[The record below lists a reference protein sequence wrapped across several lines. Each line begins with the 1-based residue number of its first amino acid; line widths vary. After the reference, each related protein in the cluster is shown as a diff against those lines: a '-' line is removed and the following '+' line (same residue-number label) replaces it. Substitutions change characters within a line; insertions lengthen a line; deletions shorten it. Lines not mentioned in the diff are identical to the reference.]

1 MPPYQK
7 RAILVDVIPHY
18 IDKKVAVHQFNELAR
33 LVTTYGGVVIIKMMQ
48 KRGSP
53 SGKTYLGTGK
63 AEEIARLAVENC
75 ADVVIVNNF
84 LKPTQANNLR
94 DIFAEHAK
102 RRWQNHAVE
111 NQQIRYMHGK
121 FREQPCDVWDRFDI
135 IIKIFEKHAQTEEAK
150 LQVELAR
157 LKYELPRQRGAG
169 GEQLS
174 RLGKGKGSGSRGP
187 GEHASELW
195 KRHFRRQIDTIE
207 KKLERTRVIRG
218 QQRQRRARQGLPLV
232 SLVGYT
238 NSGKSTLL
246 RALTGKKNIL
256 VADKY
261 FATLDTRIGQLFLPS
276 AQKMILAADTIGF
289 IENLPPVLI
298 SSFLATLEEVQ
309 NADLLLHVIDAT
321 DPNLAKKFGVVNEI
335 LAELNCAQKPQILVL
350 NKTDG
355 VSLAE
360 QRKII
365 ELIEKMDHQKIVV
378 ISATTGAGL
387 EILKQEI
394 AAHLAHPVQGQTIAS
409 AGPQTNAP

>member
-1 MPPYQK
+1 MPAYQK
-7 RAILVDVIPHY
+7 RAILVDVIPHHT
-18 IDKKVAVHQFNELAR
+18 DRTVALQQFHELAR
-33 LVTTYGGVVIIKMMQ
+33 LVTTYGGVVIIKMVQ
-48 KRGSP
+48 KRGRP

-63 AEEIARLAVENC
+63 AEEVAHLAVEHC

-94 DIFAEHAK
+94 DIFEQHAK
-102 RRWQNHAVE
+102 RRWQNHRFEDQYV
-111 NQQIRYMHGK
+111 RYMHGK
-121 FREQPCDVWDRFDI
+121 FREQPCEIWDRFDI
-135 IIKIFEKHAQTEEAK
+135 IIKIFEKHAQTDEAK

-187 GEHASELW
+187 GEQATELW

-207 KKLERTRVIRG
+207 KKLARMRVIRE

-246 RALTGKKNIL
+246 RALTRKKNVL

-276 AQKMILAADTIGF
+276 IQKIVLAADTIGF

-309 NADLLLHVIDAT
+309 KSDLLLHIIDAN
-321 DPNLAKKFGVVNEI
+321 DPHLERKLHVVNDI
-335 LAELNCAQKPQILVL
+335 LEKLHCTEKPQILVL
-350 NKTDG
+350 NKIDTMDEKKKNKISAYIEKLMQKRV
-355 VSLAE
+355 VSISAE
-360 QRKII
+360 QG
-365 ELIEKMDHQKIVV
+365 
-378 ISATTGAGL
+378 SGL
-387 EILKQEI
+387 DNLKQEI
-394 AAHLAHPVQGQTIAS
+394 AGHVYRQ
-409 AGPQTNAP
+409 PQQHTNVFVG